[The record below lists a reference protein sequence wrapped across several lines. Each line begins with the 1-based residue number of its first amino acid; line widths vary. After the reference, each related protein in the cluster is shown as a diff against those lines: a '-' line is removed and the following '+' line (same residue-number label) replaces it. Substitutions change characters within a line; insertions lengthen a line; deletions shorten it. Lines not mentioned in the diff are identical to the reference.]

1 MFLFQG
7 LDAFVRELTIWHISC
22 SVKYGEMNMTF
33 KELKKKYRKV
43 TVLITGRKIKDALDT
58 LALLC
63 NYCRNTDLKT
73 QLESHTLTYVNI
85 LKYSFEYGN
94 DPEKEKVYHRLIRS
108 ILALA
113 DDVAD
118 DIIRWESA

>member
-1 MFLFQG
+1 
-7 LDAFVRELTIWHISC
+7 
-22 SVKYGEMNMTF
+22 MTF